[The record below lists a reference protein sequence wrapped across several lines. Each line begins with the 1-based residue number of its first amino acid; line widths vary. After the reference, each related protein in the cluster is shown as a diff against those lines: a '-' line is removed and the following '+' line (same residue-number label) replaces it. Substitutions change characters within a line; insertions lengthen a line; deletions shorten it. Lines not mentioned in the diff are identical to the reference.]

1 MTEYVLIKNF
11 KQSLSLTHSLSD
23 VGVRSRL
30 LEHIKSDSS
39 QAKVGDTD
47 WGQ

>member
-1 MTEYVLIKNF
+1 MTEYVLIKSF
-11 KQSLSLTHSLSD
+11 KQSLTHSLSD
-23 VGVRSRL
+23 VGVWSRL
-30 LEHIKSDSS
+30 LEHIKSDSY